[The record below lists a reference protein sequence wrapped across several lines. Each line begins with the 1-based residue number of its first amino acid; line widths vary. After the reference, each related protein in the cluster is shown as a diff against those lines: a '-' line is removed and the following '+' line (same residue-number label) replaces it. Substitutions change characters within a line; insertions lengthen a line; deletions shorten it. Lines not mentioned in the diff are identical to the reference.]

1 MMKRFRTIYAFAAA
15 AMLALTACS
24 SDDAVE
30 QAGGN
35 EVEKEDLAQIRLR
48 VSPASTK
55 AANTRAWEDDWAG
68 DDEMMNIWTV
78 VIVDDAS
85 DKVVQVQS
93 CRPSS
98 PYAEIDDLTTLP
110 VGTYRFYTFANFSAA
125 SIENLLN
132 LGAGAVPVVGA
143 DDKDEIKTVSADS
156 YTPQA
161 GTTGGDMGTVKAT
174 SNPTT
179 QDVGA
184 DNITLQIN
192 GNNFDP
198 TAADNGLGEKGIP
211 MSNVQTYTI
220 ANPGTYD
227 LIAIRML
234 AKIELRF
241 YNETAADIKL
251 VSASITDIT
260 QNLND
265 NLKLL
270 PNLTTSANANLMT
283 YSHQD
288 IQPNLGSPSADLFTH
303 DQDLTVPANTP
314 HTGTSYKSMTIYV
327 NESAKPA
334 VSSINAFGLFFLKLT
349 IDKGT
354 TDPAEER
361 WALISNNS
369 DNEWSYIA
377 RNDYRIIPIVLDD
390 YKLVMIPYDFPA
402 IGVYPASVK
411 EEDGLYTIN
420 FHDYGHFH
428 LVPTVKKIST
438 NEFVSF
444 TAEEPTT
451 DSYGKYVTSSWGLM
465 PATTTPAKTAWENSW
480 GTWTDTDKATAGA
493 GDFYRTGSESYITTT
508 TDGDEVGGAPVWY
521 DNTSAPQW
529 GPDGGPYYEPFIFG
543 YIADPPASWSGLSP
557 FDRTDRKVYH
567 EFNIY
572 LYREGMSAPRLMTYR
587 LLMKLD
593 ADQMSYAR
601 RRTSRAQH

>member
-1 MMKRFRTIYAFAAA
+1 MKRFASLYFVFCALV
-15 AMLALTACS
+15 MLVSCQNDETTGQNS
-24 SDDAVE
+24 
-30 QAGGN
+30 QN
-35 EVEKEDLAQIRLR
+35 KETETGIDIHLR
-48 VSPASTK
+48 VGV
-55 AANTRAWEDDWAG
+55 ANAGPTRAWEDNWAG

-184 DNITLQIN
+184 DNITLQID

-390 YKLVMIPYDFPA
+390 YKLDMIPYDFPA

-428 LVPTVKKIST
+428 LMPTVKKIST
-438 NEFVSF
+438 GEFVSF
-444 TAEEPTT
+444 ASTAPTAPYAET
-451 DSYGKYVTSSWGLM
+451 KWGLVTDF
-465 PATTTPAKTAWENSW
+465 ATSW

>member
-125 SIENLLN
+125 SIETLLN

-184 DNITLQIN
+184 DNITLRIN

-283 YSHQD
+283 HSHQD

-349 IDKGT
+349 INKGT

-390 YKLVMIPYDFPA
+390 YKLDMIPYDFPA

-428 LVPTVKKIST
+428 LLPTVKKIST
-438 NEFVSF
+438 TEFVSF
-444 TAEEPTT
+444 TETVPGAP
-451 DSYGKYVTSSWGLM
+451 YATSSWGLM
-465 PATTTPAKTAWENSW
+465 TDFATSW
-480 GTWTDTDKATAGA
+480 GTWTDTDKATVGA
-493 GDFYRTGSESYITTT
+493 GDFYRTGTESYITTDV
-508 TDGDEVGGAPVWY
+508 DGDEVGGAPVWY
-521 DNTSAPQW
+521 ANTSAPQW
-529 GPDGGPYYEPFIFG
+529 DPDGGIEYQPFIFG
-543 YIADPPASWSGLSP
+543 YIADPGAALSA
-557 FDRTDRKVYH
+557 DKKVYH

-601 RRTSRAQH
+601 SKNSLAGRCTHNWR